1 MIDNSNSSS
10 SSSSLNSSLRNDPN
24 LNSLIDAFMKS
35 VEEEGLEINDPIEA
49 AKYLSNMLGSVVN
62 IPSVASDTD
71 KLFLQLI
78 EESESD
84 VQDSLQVDWLSKNT
98 DFNRNSFVMDTHSS
112 NNKAPIFMLPGR
124 LCSKNGSVNSGKPD
138 FTSLIAPVFLE
149 IKDVESDSTA
159 EDAKKN

>member
-84 VQDSLQVDWLSKNT
+84 VQDSLQVDWLSKKT
-98 DFNRNSFVMDTHSS
+98 EFNRNSFVMDTHSS
-112 NNKAPIFMLPGR
+112 NSKAPIFMLPGR
-124 LCSKNGSVNSGKPD
+124 LCSKMDLLIRANLILLLLLHPCIGRAKFCPD
-138 FTSLIAPVFLE
+138 MG
-149 IKDVESDSTA
+149 
-159 EDAKKN
+159 